1 MESPIIRSLRVI
13 KETVRDTDTVITGKS
28 ERTPLRSNRGQTS
41 DVTLKD
47 VSIKSDK
54 DAALKVEGDGN
65 VRLELDG
72 KNELKSGANHAGV
85 EKNNSDSKG
94 TLTIKDD
101 TGEKGSLTATGGA
114 QGAGIG
120 GAKTTAAVTL
130 RLLAVLSQRPA
141 DATTTKQETAVRLAL
156 VAVLTAAELTSK
168 SPAAMSRPTA
178 AGSRTAPVDVRVQA
192 SAEVMAKA
200 APISLSAVKIL

>member
-1 MESPIIRSLRVI
+1 M
-13 KETVRDTDTVITGKS
+13 
-28 ERTPLRSNRGQTS
+28 
-41 DVTLKD
+41 TLKD

-101 TGEKGSLTATGGA
+101 TGEKGSRRRLAA
-114 QGAGIG
+114 HKVQVLEEQ
-120 GAKTTAAVTL
+120 KTTAAVTL

-141 DATTTKQETAVRLAL
+141 MQQQR
-156 VAVLTAAELTSK
+156 
-168 SPAAMSRPTA
+168 SRKRRC
-178 AGSRTAPVDVRVQA
+178 GWHWWRF
-192 SAEVMAKA
+192 
-200 APISLSAVKIL
+200 

>member
-1 MESPIIRSLRVI
+1 M
-13 KETVRDTDTVITGKS
+13 
-28 ERTPLRSNRGQTS
+28 
-41 DVTLKD
+41 TLKD

-120 GAKTTAAVTL
+120 GAKNNSGSNIEI
-130 RLLAVLSQRPA
+130 LS
-141 DATTTKQETAVRLAL
+141 L
-156 VAVLTAAELTSK
+156 
-168 SPAAMSRPTA
+168 
-178 AGSRTAPVDVRVQA
+178 
-192 SAEVMAKA
+192 
-200 APISLSAVKIL
+200 IHI

>member
-1 MESPIIRSLRVI
+1 MQV
-13 KETVRDTDTVITGKS
+13 
-28 ERTPLRSNRGQTS
+28 
-41 DVTLKD
+41 
-47 VSIKSDK
+47 
-54 DAALKVEGDGN
+54 
-65 VRLELDG
+65 LE
-72 KNELKSGANHAGV
+72 E
-85 EKNNSDSKG
+85 
-94 TLTIKDD
+94 
-101 TGEKGSLTATGGA
+101 
-114 QGAGIG
+114 Q
-120 GAKTTAAVTL
+120 KTTAAVTL

-168 SPAAMSRPTA
+168 SPAAMSQPTA